1 MGRAEGGGGGVKNDS
16 SYLPS
21 SFPAKKYCAR
31 FLKMFSIKKLTSAAV
46 PTEDGRCVF
55 HDLLEK
61 NPIWEDFFRCP
72 FPRSSPVRSFN
83 HPRGRGKSCSACQR
97 RQEATGNMRQHS
109 TTFVTTF
116 LKYSCVFCHTQ
127 IGAKRPK
134 KCISTLGRK
143 GSFDK
148 VDACMTGLVECHA
161 RVERKG
167 MWRSLVFSSPSPR

>member
-1 MGRAEGGGGGVKNDS
+1 MSRAANVRSPTCLVNMGRAEGGGGGVKNDS

-72 FPRSSPVRSFN
+72 FPRSSKPRPLFQPSK
-83 HPRGRGKSCSACQR
+83 RGRGKSCSACQR

-116 LKYSCVFCHTQ
+116 LKYSCVFCRTQ

-134 KCISTLGRK
+134 SVFQHLDEK
-143 GSFDK
+143 
-148 VDACMTGLVECHA
+148 A
-161 RVERKG
+161 RLIRWTRV
-167 MWRSLVFSSPSPR
+167 